1 MKISVILITYKK
13 FNELNLT
20 LSALENQTKQGFE
33 VVVAEDDDSQETKE
47 IIKNFKKRGRLDL
60 KHVFQKDNG
69 YQRSKIVNK
78 GIIASKG
85 DYLLFLDS
93 DCVPRS
99 DWVESYAKSARKGWF
114 FSGGSVVHVPESIHS
129 KLQSSDVKDDKIFNY
144 QWLKDKGLSCKRTK
158 LRLSNLGIFRHAM
171 DFLTTRLG
179 VFTGGNSA
187 CWKKDALSVNGFDED
202 FVTYGSEDREF
213 GARLVNFG
221 LKGIVKKFSFI
232 VVHLDHPRP
241 YSDDENIKNRKI
253 MKKVM
258 FSRKSWAENG
268 IRKLKQ

>member
-13 FNELNLT
+13 FNELTLT
-20 LSALENQTKQGFE
+20 LSALENQTNKGFE
-33 VVVAEDDDSQETKE
+33 VVVAEDDNSQETKK
-47 IIKNFKKRGRLDL
+47 IITKFQKRGKLDL
-60 KHVFQKDNG
+60 RHVYQEDNG

-78 GIIASKG
+78 GIAESKG

-99 DWVESYAKSARKGWF
+99 DWVESYAKSARAGWF
-114 FSGGSVVHVPESIHS
+114 FSGGSVVHVPEKIHL
-129 KLQSSDVKDDKIFNY
+129 KFQVSDVKDNKIFNY
-144 QWLKDKGLSCKRTK
+144 QWLKNKGLSCKRTK
-158 LRLSNLGIFRHAM
+158 LRLSNLGFFKHVMNI
-171 DFLTTRLG
+171 LTTRLG

-187 CWKKDALSVNGFDED
+187 CWRKDALAVNGFNED
-202 FVTYGSEDREF
+202 FKTYGSEDREF
-213 GARLVNFG
+213 GARLVNYG

-241 YSDDENIKNRKI
+241 YSADENVKNRKI

-258 FSRKSWAENG
+258 FSRNHWVKNG
-268 IRKLKQ
+268 IKK